1 MILASL
7 ALTTST
13 NLAVVTS
20 AQVVLAA
27 LIVVAS
33 IHVSRRLH
41 DAVPS
46 TIRSG
51 VASAAGSIS
60 WIAFLPIALVFGV
73 VSHEHGVHAAGW
85 TLTALTVLTAALLA
99 RSTLHRQ
106 RHTAAGGAS
115 ADRVPAST
123 VDSL

>member
-13 NLAVVTS
+13 NLVVVTS

-51 VASAAGSIS
+51 VASGAGSIS
-60 WIAFLPIALVFGV
+60 WIAVPPHRAGLRRGQHRARGPRRGLD
-73 VSHEHGVHAAGW
+73 VHRPHRLAA
-85 TLTALTVLTAALLA
+85 TLLT
-99 RSTLHRQ
+99 TLSITHRQ
-106 RHTAAGGAS
+106 RPTAA
-115 ADRVPAST
+115 ADPRLVGSQAAAHP
-123 VDSL
+123 